1 MRPIRSNAQR
11 CTTVKG
17 DTLLVLRRREG
28 GRGGK
33 KEEKTKAESDD
44 RGIKGEREVNGQ
56 VSGALQGQRG
66 HLRESESVGIYR
78 RNT

>member
-1 MRPIRSNAQR
+1 MHNCEGRHFAGLETER
-11 CTTVKG
+11 G
-17 DTLLVLRRREG
+17 RE
-28 GRGGK
+28 RGK

-66 HLRESESVGIYR
+66 HLRERESVGIYR

>member
-1 MRPIRSNAQR
+1 MHN
-11 CTTVKG
+11 C
-17 DTLLVLRRREG
+17 EG
-28 GRGGK
+28 RHFAGLETERGK

-44 RGIKGEREVNGQ
+44 RGIKGEREANGQ

-66 HLRESESVGIYR
+66 HLRERESVGIYR